1 MASPPKLL
9 WCFPGGPRLWL
20 AGDWHALS
28 IGLLCLW
35 LAGIS
40 VIATWVWPH
49 WLSAWMVRSLWI
61 GLGISWP
68 GLIVYQAFAFSGR
81 GSEPDRDSIDQS
93 LRAAQT
99 EYLRGNYFQ
108 AEAFLHRL
116 LSIAPEDAEAL
127 LLMSSVLR
135 RTQRPKQALDRLQQL
150 ERLEASSHWSLELHQ
165 ERSRVR
171 AQLQV
176 SDHAETDE
184 QSD

>member
-1 MASPPKLL
+1 MASSPKLL
-9 WCFPGGPRLWL
+9 WCFPGGPRLWT
-20 AGDWHALS
+20 AGDWNSLG

-35 LAGIS
+35 VACLS
-40 VIATWVWPH
+40 VVATWVWPQ
-49 WLSAWMVRSLWI
+49 WLSGWMVRSLWI
-61 GLGISWP
+61 GLGIGWP
-68 GLIVYQAFAFSGR
+68 GLLVLQGITQKSQ
-81 GSEPDRDSIDQS
+81 SSKPDQKSLEQS
-93 LRAAQT
+93 FRAAQA

-116 LSIAPEDAEAL
+116 LSLAPEDAEAL

-150 ERLEASSHWSLELHQ
+150 ERLEASSRWSLELHQ
-165 ERSRVR
+165 ELARARS
-171 AQLQV
+171 QLQG